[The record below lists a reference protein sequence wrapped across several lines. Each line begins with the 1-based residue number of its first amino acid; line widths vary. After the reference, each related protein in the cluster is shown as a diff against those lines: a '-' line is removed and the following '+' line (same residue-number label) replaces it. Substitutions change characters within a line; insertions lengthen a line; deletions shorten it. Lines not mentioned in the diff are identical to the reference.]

1 MAESDLTEI
10 QGEIT
15 YLHLDNECTDLN
27 NWHRDTIRLVLKDTA
42 GRLFSVIVKYES
54 GEVADG
60 IFESLRKGMKVSVL
74 VQGPL
79 VPVKASYRGVESIS
93 VIEHLQ

>member
-15 YLHLDNECTDLN
+15 YLDQEN
-27 NWHRDTIRLVLKDTA
+27 NMAIRLVLKDTA
-42 GRLFSVIVKYES
+42 GRLFSVIVEY
-54 GEVADG
+54 GDMFVATG
-60 IFESLRKGMKVSVL
+60 IFKSLGKGMKVSVQ
-74 VQGPL
+74 VEGPL